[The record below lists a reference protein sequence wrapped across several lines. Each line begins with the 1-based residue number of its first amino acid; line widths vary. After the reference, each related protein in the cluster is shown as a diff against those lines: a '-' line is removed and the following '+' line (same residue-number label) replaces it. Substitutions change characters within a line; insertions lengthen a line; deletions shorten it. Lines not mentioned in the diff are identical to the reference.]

1 MAMDEQ
7 TNERLKEI
15 KRSFRLK
22 MDGAASRSMREK
34 GLDYK
39 LNWGVGLPELKAMA
53 KDYGKDYDLAIALW
67 KEDIRECKILATL
80 MMPPERMLPE
90 VVDIWMEQTPSQEIA
105 EWAAAN
111 LYQHLD
117 YAPML
122 AFKWISSDKELP
134 QICGY
139 QLLARLFMKG
149 QEPNERGI
157 HEFIDQALTA
167 LREDS
172 LGVRHAAL
180 NCMRRFAMLSEDHEK
195 IANSAMK
202 TLNLELF

>member
-167 LREDS
+167 LRDDS